1 VFITD
6 SILYLYVLTTF
17 YQATAYHILTSSSP
31 VASPS
36 VLILDTRKICS
47 GATGR
52 NGGHV
57 KPDLYFNVSKY
68 VSTYGTSAAAEVAS
82 FEAANVSAVKD
93 LVETEGLDCDF
104 HLTRAIDVYLDAE
117 HARQTTEAWK
127 KLRRE
132 KTVDLRDV
140 AYIPEKNA
148 ERVRM
153 LALCR
158 DI

>member
-1 VFITD
+1 
-6 SILYLYVLTTF
+6 
-17 YQATAYHILTSSSP
+17 
-31 VASPS
+31 
-36 VLILDTRKICS
+36 
-47 GATGR
+47 
-52 NGGHV
+52 
-57 KPDLYFNVSKY
+57 
-68 VSTYGTSAAAEVAS
+68 VAS

-132 KTVDLRDV
+132 KTIDLRDV
-140 AYIPEKNA
+140 AYIPEKDA

-153 LALCR
+153 LALSR